1 MVKIFLSVI
10 ILCVLSIFVFKL
22 NALAEEI
29 HFANNIYV
37 LKYSAVS
44 PITKGYENEYFLKNE
59 TKKDFTKMI
68 VVYHYPNIDK
78 PLKYAQDVSKK
89 VESEETD
96 ILLKLVQNKKEDKA
110 AFSYLENG
118 SINGKKYFEYNI
130 FKFEKHPTKGMLAL
144 RYAIR
149 YFFAN
154 DEDIAKIGN
163 NIREHNDEYLQQI
176 ISSPMPQIV
185 EKEVSK

>member
-1 MVKIFLSVI
+1 MVRIFLSVI

-144 RYAIR
+144 RYAVR
-149 YFFAN
+149 YFFVN

-185 EKEVSK
+185 EKEVNE